1 MSSKIPIIKQMI
13 SMNFIRKNFQ
23 LIAANYLDFFTFD
36 IIFIASNIISVIL
49 LLNKKLIFI
58 CWKEHNL
65 F

>member
-1 MSSKIPIIKQMI
+1 
-13 SMNFIRKNFQ
+13 MNFIRKNFE

-58 CWKEHNL
+58 CWKEPNL